1 MDPQIDA
8 KQIRDLLL
16 GGMLAASP
24 DLPFLVSRANL
35 EALTQ
40 RFYAYEIPV
49 DEVAR
54 IRACLF
60 TMGRN
65 HAVTSQRALHAKAN
79 RDLAVGRRLK
89 EALEQADLTKTRMRE
104 FLAVVLAARDVKANQ
119 MMMLWHRCFELADAQ
134 EIEQLFPGT
143 SQDQRDQWK
152 RRGMLAIR
160 SLCSP
165 GLWEYMQFRGTDQG
179 YRRVG

>member
-1 MDPQIDA
+1 MN
-8 KQIRDLLL
+8 
-16 GGMLAASP
+16 
-24 DLPFLVSRANL
+24 RAIN
-35 EALTQ
+35 
-40 RFYAYEIPV
+40 
-49 DEVAR
+49 AR
-54 IRACLF
+54 
-60 TMGRN
+60 
-65 HAVTSQRALHAKAN
+65 VN
-79 RDLAVGRRLK
+79 RDLAIAQRLK

-119 MMMLWHRCFELADAQ
+119 MMMLWHRCFELADAH

-165 GLWEYMQFRGTDQG
+165 GLFRAPELHVFPQG